1 MIKQTNN
8 FSPRK
13 ISGVTARVMLSRRV
27 LAGVAA
33 ILMSASFIFSG
44 NVSAHNIDLEA
55 ARNAARRYARQVR
68 DQSAGKYQHFSTNC
82 ENAFPGHNH
91 IVRCQ
96 IDYQHESFTKS
107 TAYTC
112 REFIE
117 IKVPP
122 HGSIFNPVKSGFL
135 YGSHTTAPCGGVKL
149 NGTRMD

>member
-1 MIKQTNN
+1 MSKQDKDY
-8 FSPRK
+8 SRHGRLEMRLG
-13 ISGVTARVMLSRRV
+13 IMSRRRA
-27 LAGVAA
+27 LAGLAV
-33 ILMSASFIFSG
+33 LVMGASLVFSW

-68 DQSAGKYQHFSTNC
+68 DQSAGKYQHYSTKC

-96 IDYQHESFTKS
+96 IDYQHDSFTKS

-117 IKVPP
+117 IRVPP

-135 YGSHTTAPCGGVKL
+135 YGYHTTAPCGGVKL
-149 NGTRMD
+149 SHTLMQ

>member
-1 MIKQTNN
+1 M
-8 FSPRK
+8 
-13 ISGVTARVMLSRRV
+13 RRRSLLV
-27 LAGVAA
+27 IVA
-33 ILMSASFIFSG
+33 ILMGASLVFTSG
-44 NVSAHNIDLEA
+44 TSAHNIDLEA
-55 ARNAARRYARQVR
+55 ARDAARRYARQIR
-68 DQSAGKYQHFSTNC
+68 DQSAGKYQHYSTKC

-117 IKVPP
+117 IKVEP

-135 YGSHTTAPCGGVKL
+135 YGYHTTAPCGGV
-149 NGTRMD
+149 